1 MPITEVN
8 EILEQVASGE
18 LTQADAQKLLG
29 THRDEEL
36 GRVRH
41 ETPAPEQLSIFT
53 IILALLLL
61 QLLYDALFIY
71 GLLEN
76 WDQTFLSFIIGMALL
91 TFGLMLDLYRRSFL
105 PDVLETKRRR
115 AKIVPKLE
123 R

>member
-29 THRDEEL
+29 TRGDEQL
-36 GRVRH
+36 GTIRH
-41 ETPAPEQLSIFT
+41 ETPALEQLSIFA
-53 IILALLLL
+53 IIMLLMAL

-71 GLLEN
+71 GLIEG
-76 WDQTFLSFIIGMALL
+76 WDQTFLSFIIGMAIL

-115 AKIVPKLE
+115 DKVVPRLE

>member
-29 THRDEEL
+29 TRGDEQL
-36 GRVRH
+36 GAIRH
-41 ETPAPEQLSIFT
+41 ETPAPEQLSIFA
-53 IILALLLL
+53 IIMLLMVV
-61 QLLYDALFIY
+61 QLLYDALFIF
-71 GLLEN
+71 GLIEG
-76 WDQTFLSFIIGMALL
+76 WDQTFLSFIIGMAIL

-115 AKIVPKLE
+115 DKVVPRLE

>member
-18 LTQADAQKLLG
+18 LTQEDAQKLLG
-29 THRDEEL
+29 TRGDEEL
-36 GRVRH
+36 GTIRY
-41 ETPAPEQLSIFT
+41 ETPAPEQLSIFA
-53 IILALLLL
+53 IIMLLLVV

-71 GLLEN
+71 GLIEE
-76 WDQTFLSFIIGMALL
+76 WGQPFLSFVIGMAML

-115 AKIVPKLE
+115 DKIVPRLE